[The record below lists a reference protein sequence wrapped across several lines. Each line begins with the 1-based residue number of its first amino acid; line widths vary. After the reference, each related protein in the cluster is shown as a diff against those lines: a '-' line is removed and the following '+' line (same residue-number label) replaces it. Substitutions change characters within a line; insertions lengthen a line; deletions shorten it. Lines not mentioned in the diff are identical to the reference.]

1 MCFPIFISNEIRMC
15 FCLTRLY
22 KIVCSFLPTMEPTRD
37 VSFIKDD
44 GERTIL
50 QDMIKAVDSVGA
62 WSALRSKSLSQ
73 AILAKI
79 RSSMTHKHD
88 DETFGLLLQLL
99 VHMASNW
106 KDWVEK
112 RRMNQDFDTV
122 NKGIFDTWKAKHIWT
137 ENSNNVLLLAYLENI
152 YALTVERG
160 LTAIQRLQYGVEKT
174 IFELEVAL
182 ARIDLEDM
190 VPYKNYLDEI
200 GLAKGTEETKK
211 TFQQSLEY
219 KLEICKRL
227 DKIHLPINYQHCKK
241 RWAENKR
248 YIEACEEMRAAM
260 EKEYKA
266 QHEALELALET
277 KDICDVEKAL
287 YKPLVDMSRIRA
299 TELYKKVA
307 ALYEEIR
314 QEDS

>member
-1 MCFPIFISNEIRMC
+1 MC
-15 FCLTRLY
+15 FCLTRLC
-22 KIVCSFLPTMEPTRD
+22 KILSSFLPTMEPKRD
-37 VSFIKDD
+37 VSFITDD

-50 QDMIKAVDSVGA
+50 QDMIQAVDSVGA

-112 RRMNQDFDTV
+112 RRMNQVSDKEHKEV
-122 NKGIFDTWKAKHIWT
+122 FDTWKAKHKWT

-152 YALTVERG
+152 YALSVDRG
-160 LTAIQRLQYGVEKT
+160 LTSIQRLQYGVEKI
-174 IFELEVAL
+174 IFELEVSM
-182 ARIDLEDM
+182 ARIELENM
-190 VPYKNYLDEI
+190 VPYKNYLEEI
-200 GLAKGTEETKK
+200 GLVGEGNEETKK

-248 YIEACEEMRAAM
+248 YIEACEEMRANM
-260 EKEYKA
+260 EKEYKI
-266 QHEALELALET
+266 QYEALEVALET
-277 KDICDVEKAL
+277 KDICDVERAL
-287 YKPLVDMSRIRA
+287 YKPLVDMTRIRA
-299 TELYKKVA
+299 TDIYKKVLV
-307 ALYEEIR
+307 LYESLR
-314 QEDS
+314 QEEKMDKYT